1 MAQCCGA
8 EKIEAGSRGVSVY
21 ELVSELVA
29 ETKPAPNA
37 PLFHPFLH
45 GSDVDPAARAGF
57 IGVASCQPIL
67 PSIFWAAS
75 ANLAA

>member
-1 MAQCCGA
+1 MSQCCGA
-8 EKIEAGSRGVSVY
+8 EKIEAEGRGVSVY
-21 ELVSELVA
+21 DLISELVA
-29 ETKPAPNA
+29 EAKPAPNA

-67 PSIFWAAS
+67 PPIFWTAF

>member
-8 EKIEAGSRGVSVY
+8 EKIEADSRGVSVY

-75 ANLAA
+75 ANLAS